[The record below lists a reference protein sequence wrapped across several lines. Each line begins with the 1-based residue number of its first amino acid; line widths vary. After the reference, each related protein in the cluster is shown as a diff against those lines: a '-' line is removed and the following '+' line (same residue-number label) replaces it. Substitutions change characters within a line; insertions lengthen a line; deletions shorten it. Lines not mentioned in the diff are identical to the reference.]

1 MTTALRFAA
10 EELKLGSR
18 DVSMLEHLLA
28 SNPVAQEGHEALI
41 TKRDFLS
48 SLSPTAIA
56 SSTREHLRQ
65 QHAIKGAVSQL
76 ATLRGTLRPP
86 GDDTIEIQVV
96 PLESITFVTDSKFIR
111 YRFNTSFLEL
121 LRLIAQRHHLKA
133 LF

>member
-10 EELKLGSR
+10 EELNLSYH
-18 DVSMLEHLLA
+18 DVSMLEQLLA
-28 SNPVAQEGHEALI
+28 SNPIAQEGHEALI
-41 TKRDFLS
+41 LKRDILS
-48 SLSPTAIA
+48 WLSLAATA
-56 SSTREHLRQ
+56 SSRREHLRQ
-65 QHAIKGAVSQL
+65 QHAIKGAVSHL

-96 PLESITFVTDSKFIR
+96 PLESITFGTDSEFIR